1 MVACPAGHAGRCQA
15 SPWGM
20 VCGTRSAL
28 TRGSPRC
35 IPPPSPGRTVLGL
48 LSVSGCL
55 VASGGIGRGR
65 RVSLWDEV
73 EAACRWWRD
82 TGSPGAGAWKVAC
95 GGGCC
100 SAPVHGTL
108 IQLLGMSA
116 SWCRCAE
123 PLRVGSSATYLSSC
137 KNELNSAGSLTAMAP
152 LSTSMAFPG
161 VMSEN

>member
-1 MVACPAGHAGRCQA
+1 MRALVGQDRGWEQFHADEDEFPVLQAG
-15 SPWGM
+15 
-20 VCGTRSAL
+20 
-28 TRGSPRC
+28 PR
-35 IPPPSPGRTVLGL
+35 R
-48 LSVSGCL
+48 
-55 VASGGIGRGR
+55 
-65 RVSLWDEV
+65 LWDEV

-82 TGSPGAGAWKVAC
+82 AGSPRSGAWKVAC

-152 LSTSMAFPG
+152 LSTSRAFPG
-161 VMSEN
+161 VMSDN